1 MVKYVFNHPHV
12 LNGVEY
18 YRYKAGNLDLI
29 EGVHYERSDDVFQ
42 NQFYYYD
49 SSLQNRELTE
59 KGYYEMDEELEHKY
73 NRPKFQLHPFKD

>member
-29 EGVHYERSDDVFQ
+29 EGVHYEWSDDVFQ

-59 KGYYEMDEELEHKY
+59 KEYYEMDEELEHKY